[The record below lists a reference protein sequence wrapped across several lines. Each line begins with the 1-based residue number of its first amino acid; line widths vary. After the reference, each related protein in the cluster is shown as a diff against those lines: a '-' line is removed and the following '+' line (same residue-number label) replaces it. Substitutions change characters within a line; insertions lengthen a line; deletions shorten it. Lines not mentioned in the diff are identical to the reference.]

1 MDRGEGVARETPGG
15 GCGEQGQVKS
25 SQVGVGGGGVDV
37 FGNKAERIDRS
48 GMDGMGWGAPPPEA
62 LVPCISQR

>member
-1 MDRGEGVARETPGG
+1 MARETPGG

-48 GMDGMGWGAPPPEA
+48 GMDGMG
-62 LVPCISQR
+62 